1 MENKIKQIEL
11 KEEINLLGFI
21 FFIYGFVG
29 MAWIP
34 RFPEVKAF
42 LGLSNGQFGTVM
54 STATL
59 GALASLFSMG
69 HVIHKVGPKKILL
82 FSQLS
87 TSFWLILILNFKST
101 LLFVIGNIIVGFS
114 ISAYHLSANAHAFN
128 VQDRTGGLILT
139 RFHGMWAIGVVSTAL
154 LSGVLVEFVSLQTH
168 IAILMA
174 ITTLV
179 LLLVLRRIGPALDQP
194 HIQNDDDIT
203 FKQMFST
210 FRIDWLP
217 SLGLLAVVLLEWST
231 TDWATIYTR
240 EEIGMRPGL
249 AAIPYVAFMGM
260 MILGRL
266 NGVKISAKLGNYKMI
281 REFSLFGSV
290 GFLIFIWPSHI
301 LRDSHQLLAFA
312 LTIFAF
318 ACAGLGCSTL
328 AAAFLS
334 AATSRSKLPNA
345 VVLGQVGILLN
356 STSFFIKSIIAWTAQ
371 WTGSL
376 AVALTIPALVFLS
389 ARAFSHVVKENTN

>member
-1 MENKIKQIEL
+1 MPNKPKELEL
-11 KEEINLLGFI
+11 KEEINLLSFI

-42 LGLSNGQFGTVM
+42 LGLTNGQFGTVM

-69 HVIHKVGPKKILL
+69 HVIHKVGSKKILL
-82 FSQLS
+82 YSQLS
-87 TSFWLILILNFKST
+87 TAFWLILILNFRST
-101 LLFVIGNIIVGFS
+101 ILFVIGNIIVGFS

-139 RFHGMWAIGVVSTAL
+139 RFHGMWALGVVSTAL
-154 LSGVLVEFVSLQTH
+154 LSGILVEFVSLQVH
-168 IAILMA
+168 IEVLMA
-174 ITTLV
+174 VTTIV
-179 LLLVLRRIGPALDQP
+179 LLFVLKRIGPALDKP
-194 HIQNDDDIT
+194 HIKSDDDLT
-203 FKQMFST
+203 LKQMVTT

-231 TDWATIYTR
+231 SDWATIYTR

-249 AAIPYVAFMGM
+249 AALPYVVFMAM

-281 REFSLFGSV
+281 RDFSLFGSV
-290 GFLIFIWPSHI
+290 GFLVFIWPSHL
-301 LRDSHQLLAFA
+301 LRDSHQFLAFI
-312 LTIFAF
+312 LTLLAF

-334 AATSRSKLPNA
+334 SATSRSKLPNA
-345 VVLGQVGILLN
+345 VVVGQAGILLN
-356 STSFFIKSIIAWTAQ
+356 STSFFIKSLIAWVAQ

-389 ARAFSHVVKENTN
+389 ARVFSKVVKEK

>member
-1 MENKIKQIEL
+1 MAIQNKQVEI

-34 RFPEVKAF
+34 RFPEIKAF
-42 LGLSNGQFGTVM
+42 LGLTNGEFGTVM

-69 HVIHKVGPKKILL
+69 HVIHKVGSKKILL

-87 TSFWLILILNFKST
+87 TAFWLILILNFKST
-101 LLFVIGNIIVGFS
+101 LLFVIGNIIIGFS
-114 ISAYHLSANAHAFN
+114 ISAYHLAANSHAFN

-154 LSGVLVEFVSLQTH
+154 LSGVLVEFVSIQLH
-168 IAILMA
+168 LEVLMV

-179 LLLVLRRIGPALDQP
+179 LLVVLKRIGPALDQP
-194 HIQNDDDIT
+194 HIKSDDDIT
-203 FKQMFST
+203 FRQMIST

-217 SLGLLAVVLLEWST
+217 SLGLLAVVLIEWSA

-240 EEIGMRPGL
+240 EEIGMRPAL
-249 AAIPYVAFMGM
+249 AAVPYVAFMAM

-266 NGVKISAKLGNYKMI
+266 NGVKISARLGNYKMI
-281 REFSLFGSV
+281 RDFSLFGSI
-290 GFLIFIWPSHI
+290 GFLVFIWPSHL
-301 LRDSHQLLAFA
+301 LRESHQSLAFA
-312 LTIFAF
+312 LSVLAF
-318 ACAGLGCSTL
+318 ACAGFGCSTL

-334 AATSRSKLPNA
+334 SATSRSKLPNA

-356 STSFFIKSIIAWTAQ
+356 STSFFLKSIIAWVAQ

-376 AVALTIPALVFLS
+376 AMALSIPALIFLS
-389 ARAFSHVVKENTN
+389 ARFFSKITK

>member
-1 MENKIKQIEL
+1 MTNKAKQLEL
-11 KEEINLLGFI
+11 KEEISLLSFI

-42 LGLSNGQFGTVM
+42 LGLTNGQFGTVM

-69 HVIHKVGPKKILL
+69 HVIHKVGAKKILL

-87 TSFWLILILNFKST
+87 TAFWLIVILNFKST
-101 LLFVIGNIIVGFS
+101 PLFIVGNIIVGFS
-114 ISAYHLSANAHAFN
+114 ISAYHLSANAHAFD

-139 RFHGMWAIGVVSTAL
+139 RFHGMWALGVVSTAL
-154 LSGVLVEFVSLQTH
+154 LSGILVEFVSLQVH
-168 IAILMA
+168 IEVLMA
-174 ITTLV
+174 ITTVV
-179 LLLVLRRIGPALDQP
+179 LLFVLKRIGPALDQP
-194 HIQNDDDIT
+194 HIKSNDDIT
-203 FKQMFST
+203 FKQMIST

-231 TDWATIYTR
+231 SDWATIYTR

-249 AAIPYVAFMGM
+249 AAVPYVVFMAM

-281 REFSLFGSV
+281 RDFSFFGSV
-290 GFLIFIWPSHI
+290 GFLLFIWPSHL
-301 LRDSHQLLAFA
+301 LRDSHQLMAFV
-312 LTIFAF
+312 LTILAF

-334 AATSRSKLPNA
+334 SATSRSKLPNA
-345 VVLGQVGILLN
+345 VVVGQAGILLN
-356 STSFFIKSIIAWTAQ
+356 STSFFIKSFIAWVAQ

-376 AVALTIPALVFLS
+376 AMALTIPALVFLS
-389 ARAFSHVVKENTN
+389 ARVFSKVVKEN

>member
-1 MENKIKQIEL
+1 MTTSQKPIEI
-11 KEEINLLGFI
+11 KEEIRLLGFI

-34 RFPEVKAF
+34 RFPEIKAF
-42 LGLSNGQFGTVM
+42 LGLTNGQFGTVM

-69 HVIHKVGPKKILL
+69 HVIHKVGAKKVLL

-87 TSFWLILILNFKST
+87 TGFWLILILNFKST
-101 LLFVIGNIIVGFS
+101 LLFIIGNIIIGFS

-139 RFHGMWAIGVVSTAL
+139 RFHGMWAIGVVSTAI
-154 LSGVLVEFVSLQTH
+154 LSGILVEFVSIQVHLE
-168 IAILMA
+168 ILMA
-174 ITTLV
+174 LTTLALLFV
-179 LLLVLRRIGPALDQP
+179 LKRIGPALDLP
-194 HIQNDDDIT
+194 HIKNDDDIT
-203 FKQMFST
+203 FKQMIST

-217 SLGLLAVVLLEWST
+217 SLGLLAVVLLEWSS

-249 AAIPYVAFMGM
+249 AAVPYVAFMGM

-281 REFSLFGSV
+281 RDFSLFGSL
-290 GFLIFIWPSHI
+290 GFLMFIWPSHL
-301 LRDSHQLLAFA
+301 LRESHQILAFL
-312 LTIFAF
+312 LTIIAF

-334 AATSRSKLPNA
+334 AATSRSTLPSA

-356 STSFFIKSIIAWTAQ
+356 STSFFIKSIIAWVAQ

-376 AVALTIPALVFLS
+376 AAALTIPALVFFS
-389 ARAFSHVVKENTN
+389 ARVFSKVVKEN

>member
-1 MENKIKQIEL
+1 MTTNQKNIEI
-11 KEEINLLGFI
+11 KEEIRLLGVI
-21 FFIYGFVG
+21 FFLYGFVG

-42 LGLSNGQFGTVM
+42 LALSNGQFGTVM

-69 HVIHKVGPKKILL
+69 HVIHKVGARRVLL

-87 TSFWLILILNFKST
+87 TSFWLIIILNFRSIT
-101 LLFVIGNIIVGFS
+101 LFIIGNIIIGFS
-114 ISAYHLSANAHAFN
+114 ISSYHLSANSHAFN
-128 VQDRTGGLILT
+128 IQDRTGGLILT
-139 RFHGMWAIGVVSTAL
+139 RFHGMWALGVVFTAL
-154 LSGVLVEFVSLQTH
+154 LSGVLVEFVSIQVH
-168 IAILMA
+168 IEVLMA
-174 ITTLV
+174 VTTLV
-179 LLLVLRRIGPALDQP
+179 LLYVLKRIGPALDLP
-194 HIQNDDDIT
+194 HENTNDDLT
-203 FKQMFST
+203 FKQMIST

-217 SLGLLAVVLLEWST
+217 SLGLFCVVLLEWSS

-249 AAIPYVAFMGM
+249 AAVPYVAFMGA

-266 NGVKISAKLGNYKMI
+266 NGVKISAKLGNYKMV
-281 REFSLFGSV
+281 RDFSLIGSV
-290 GFLIFIWPSHI
+290 GFLIFIWPSHL
-301 LRDSHQLLAFA
+301 LRETHQLLAFA
-312 LTIFAF
+312 LTIIAF
-318 ACAGLGCSTL
+318 SLAGLGCSSL

-356 STSFFIKSIIAWTAQ
+356 STSFFVKSMIAWVGQ
-371 WTGSL
+371 WTGTL
-376 AVALTIPALVFLS
+376 AAALTIPALVLLS
-389 ARAFSHVVKENTN
+389 ARAFSHVVKED

>member
-1 MENKIKQIEL
+1 MPNKPKELEL
-11 KEEINLLGFI
+11 KEEINLLSFI

-42 LGLSNGQFGTVM
+42 LGLTNGQFGTIM

-59 GALASLFSMG
+59 GALTSLFTMG
-69 HVIHKVGPKKILL
+69 HVIHKVGAKKILL
-82 FSQLS
+82 FSQL
-87 TSFWLILILNFKST
+87 TTAFWLIVILNFRST
-101 LLFVIGNIIVGFS
+101 PLFIIGNIIVGFS

-139 RFHGMWAIGVVSTAL
+139 SFHGMWALGVVSTAL
-154 LSGVLVEFVSLQTH
+154 LSGILVEFVSLQVH
-168 IAILMA
+168 IEVLMA
-174 ITTLV
+174 ITTIV
-179 LLLVLRRIGPALDQP
+179 LLFVLKRIGPALDKP
-194 HIQNDDDIT
+194 HMKSDDDLT
-203 FKQMFST
+203 LKQMVTT

-231 TDWATIYTR
+231 SDWATIYTR

-249 AAIPYVAFMGM
+249 AALPYVVFMAM

-281 REFSLFGSV
+281 RDFSLFGSV
-290 GFLIFIWPSHI
+290 GFLVFIWPSHL
-301 LRDSHQLLAFA
+301 LRDSHQFLAFI
-312 LTIFAF
+312 LTLLAF

-334 AATSRSKLPNA
+334 SATSRSKLPNA
-345 VVLGQVGILLN
+345 VVVGQAGILLN
-356 STSFFIKSIIAWTAQ
+356 STSFFIKSLIAWVAQ

-389 ARAFSHVVKENTN
+389 ARVFSKVVKEK

>member
-1 MENKIKQIEL
+1 MTTSQKPIEI
-11 KEEINLLGFI
+11 KEEIRLLGVI
-21 FFIYGFVG
+21 FFLYGFVG

-34 RFPEVKAF
+34 RFPEVKA
-42 LGLSNGQFGTVM
+42 LLQLSNGQFGTVM
-54 STATL
+54 STSTL

-69 HVIHKVGPKKILL
+69 HVIHKVGAKKILL

-87 TSFWLILILNFKST
+87 TSFWLILILNFRSIT
-101 LLFVIGNIIVGFS
+101 LFIIGNIIIGFS
-114 ISAYHLSANAHAFN
+114 ISSYHLSANSHAFN

-139 RFHGMWAIGVVSTAL
+139 RFHGMWAVGVVSTAL
-154 LSGVLVEFVSLQTH
+154 LSGVLVEFVSIQVHLE
-168 IAILMA
+168 ILMV

-179 LLLVLRRIGPALDQP
+179 LLYVLKRIGPALDLP
-194 HIQNDDDIT
+194 HVKNDDDIT
-203 FKQMFST
+203 FRQMFST

-217 SLGLLAVVLLEWST
+217 SLGLFTVVLLEWAS

-249 AAIPYVAFMGM
+249 AAVPYVAFMVA
-260 MILGRL
+260 MIFGRL

-281 REFSLFGSV
+281 RDFSLVGSV
-290 GFLIFIWPSHI
+290 GFLVFIWPSHL
-301 LRDSHQLLAFA
+301 LRESHQLLAFV
-312 LTIFAF
+312 LTIAAF
-318 ACAGLGCSTL
+318 AWAGIGCSTL

-356 STSFFIKSIIAWTAQ
+356 STSFFVKSMIAWVGQ
-371 WTGSL
+371 WTGTL
-376 AVALTIPALVFLS
+376 AAALTIPALVLLS
-389 ARAFSHVVKENTN
+389 ARIFSKVVKEN

>member
-1 MENKIKQIEL
+1 MSSSQKPIEI
-11 KEEINLLGFI
+11 KEEIRLLGFI

-42 LGLSNGQFGTVM
+42 LGLTNGEFGTVM

-69 HVIHKVGPKKILL
+69 HVIHKIGAKKVLL

-87 TSFWLILILNFKST
+87 TAFWLILILNFKST

-114 ISAYHLSANAHAFN
+114 ISAYHLSANAHAFD

-139 RFHGMWAIGVVSTAL
+139 RFHGMWAIGVVTTAL
-154 LSGVLVEFVSLQTH
+154 LSGILVEFVSIQVHLE
-168 IAILMA
+168 ILMVV
-174 ITTLV
+174 TTLV
-179 LLLVLRRIGPALDQP
+179 LLYVLKRIGPALDLP
-194 HIQNDDDIT
+194 HVNHNDDIT
-203 FKQMFST
+203 FRQMIST

-217 SLGLLAVVLLEWST
+217 SLGLLAVVLLEWSS

-249 AAIPYVAFMGM
+249 AAVPYVAFMGM

-281 REFSLFGSV
+281 RDFSLFGSV
-290 GFLIFIWPSHI
+290 GFLLFIWPSHV
-301 LRDSHQLLAFA
+301 LRDSHQLLAFI
-312 LTIFAF
+312 LTIIAF

-334 AATSRSKLPNA
+334 AATSRSTLPNA
-345 VVLGQVGILLN
+345 VVVGQAGILLN
-356 STSFFIKSIIAWTAQ
+356 STSFFIKSLIAWVAQ

-376 AVALTIPALVFLS
+376 AAALTIPALVFLS
-389 ARAFSHVVKENTN
+389 ARAFSKVVKEK